1 MENWAEN
8 ELGEADFGDKRLTKR
23 LVKIVRD
30 LAVKPEG
37 SVPQASENWAGT
49 KGTYRFWDNEKVTP
63 EKIRAAHQEKTA
75 ERAKELGTIL
85 AVQDTTSF
93 NYTAHKATT
102 GLGPI
107 DGHVSQGTHVHS
119 VLAVSSDGVPC
130 GLLHQQT
137 WVRDAEY
144 KSKSQERKKLPIEEK
159 ESYRWLQ
166 SLEATKNAVDPNTHI
181 ITVADREADIFELFA
196 LPRPDNMDL
205 LIRATQDRCVQV
217 EDCQMKKL
225 WESVESVPESV
236 ETMTT
241 HLEHRPGEKERDVT
255 LTLRWKSVTIIVPAY
270 KKKKYSNVTLT
281 AILATEK
288 EPPEGVEPLTWLLLT
303 TLPVQSFS
311 QAAQCIRWYRF
322 RWLIERYH
330 FVLKSGCQL
339 EELQLETAERL
350 ERALATYCIVAWR
363 LLWLTYQS
371 RKTPDVECSSAFQTY
386 EWQALYAYTHKTN
399 VFPPETPSLQQAILW
414 IAQLGGFLARASDGA
429 PGVKT
434 IWRGLRRLDD
444 IASTWL
450 LFQSFASHANP
461 LSYG

>member
-1 MENWAEN
+1 MENWAES
-8 ELGEADFGDKRLTKR
+8 ELGKANFGDKRLTKR
-23 LVKIVRD
+23 FVKITRD
-30 LAVKPEG
+30 LAGKPEG
-37 SVPQASENWAGT
+37 SVPQANENWAGT
-49 KGTYRFWDNEKVTP
+49 KGAYRFWDNEKVTP
-63 EKIRAAHQEKTA
+63 EKIRAAHREKTA

-93 NYTAHKATT
+93 NYTAHKATM

-119 VLAVSSDGVPC
+119 VLAVSPDGVPY

-144 KSKSQERKKLPIEEK
+144 KSKSEERKKLPIEEK

-166 SLEATKNAVDPNTHI
+166 SLEATKSVLDPSTHI

-217 EDCQMKKL
+217 EDAQMKKL
-225 WESVESVPESV
+225 WESVESAPESV
-236 ETMTT
+236 ETMTA
-241 HLEHRPGEKERDVT
+241 HLGHRPGEKDREVT
-255 LTLRWKSVTIIVPAY
+255 LTLRWKSVTIIAPAY
-270 KKKKYSNVTLT
+270 KKKKYPNVTLN

-288 EPPEGVEPLTWLLLT
+288 EAPEGVEPLTWLLLT

-311 QAAQCIRWYRF
+311 QAALCIRWYRF

-371 RKTPDVECSSAFQTY
+371 RKTPDVSCESAFQTH
-386 EWQALYAYTHKTN
+386 EWHALYAFTHKTN
-399 VFPPETPSLQQAILW
+399 LLPSTPPSLHESLLW
-414 IAQLGGFLARASDGA
+414 IAKLGGFLARSSDGE

-444 IASTWL
+444 IAAAWL
-450 LFQSFASHANP
+450 LFHSFAPPTNF